1 MTANKMQLIILFIER
16 KNITLFWLKKQENT
30 TSVRRRVIEL
40 AEQQNDLETYKTL
53 NDDFTKRLE
62 DVNRYQDGKEV
73 GDKMPILESPHAP
86 SRKPVLVETNE
97 NEHDENN
104 MESEEEA
111 EKEEETSVKQELVKI
126 TPNAVNTKKK
136 NKRRSKKK

>member
-1 MTANKMQLIILFIER
+1 MTANKMQLIILFIGYR
-16 KNITLFWLKKQENT
+16 KNT

-40 AEQQNDLETYKTL
+40 AEQQNDLEIYKTL
-53 NDDFTKRLE
+53 NDDFTKRLD

-73 GDKMPILESPHAP
+73 GDKRPILESPHAL
-86 SRKPVLVETNE
+86 SCKPVLVETNE

-104 MESEEEA
+104 MELEEEA
-111 EKEEETSVKQELVKI
+111 EEEEETSVKQESVKI
-126 TPNAVNTKKK
+126 MPNAVNTKKK